1 MNTKTKMI
9 VTSMIVLSML
19 MVSTAEIGTLE
30 IEEVFDGNVI
40 NVTVDYDATIYDYL
54 YLTKYYGKY
63 NIEGIVTVGDKTYN
77 TDFDG
82 TGLVYTFKDGKLARL
97 NIRVDGKM
105 YQNSEVGFLYEE
117 DNNDYFGYIEN
128 GYNTSGDIYF
138 YKSDDPSQGG
148 DILLFN
154 GFILDGYS
162 KYVVTNIIPQEED
175 IGITSASLEL
185 GSGHG
190 RSGDIIPSL
199 YTYKD
204 PDTGKRV
211 VSETYPTGYDG
222 PVIYKPGRIV
232 GEPIM
237 PTGFWDAP
245 VGLRGLEKKSNAK

>member
-1 MNTKTKMI
+1 MKIKTIAALMI
-9 VTSMIVLSML
+9 MLSML
-19 MVSTAEIGTLE
+19 MTCSAETGTLE
-30 IEEVFDGNVI
+30 IEEVIDGSAI

-54 YLTKYYGKY
+54 YLTKYFGKY
-63 NIEGIVTVGDKTYN
+63 NIEGIVTIDNKTYN
-77 TDFDG
+77 ADFNG

-97 NIRVDGKM
+97 NLRVDGKL

-117 DNNDYFGYIEN
+117 DNSDYYGYIEN
-128 GYNTSGDIYF
+128 GYNTSGDIYLCRN
-138 YKSDDPSQGG
+138 DGPNQGG

-154 GFILDGYS
+154 GFVLDGYS
-162 KYVVTNIIPQEED
+162 KYVITNIIPQEED
-175 IGITSASLEL
+175 IGVTSASLEL
-185 GSGHG
+185 SSGHG
-190 RSGDIIPSL
+190 RIGDIIPSL

-211 VSETYPTGYDG
+211 VSETYPTDYDG

-245 VGLRGLEKKSNAK
+245 RGLKELEKKSNHAK